1 MNDRIQ
7 VIERAFKI
15 LEEIALDT
23 SRPRTVGELAKET
36 GLKIQTLS
44 KIVRT
49 MTVLGYLENVGRKS
63 GYVLGEKFLQLSGG
77 YREFDDLRPLVQ
89 PYLKKYAETVG
100 EYISFS
106 VLRGYYK
113 HIVCRIRAKEADPGL
128 RWHFP
133 TEENPFDSLYG
144 ICLVARVGRAK
155 QLKFCRKYPL
165 PSFWGEISE
174 TEFLAKMKQ
183 IAQEECTVLENRR
196 INKTV
201 ICCPVSFEGE
211 TIGCLGSF
219 MPHASY
225 TPEISRQLRALAA
238 QISRHY

>member
-15 LEEIALDT
+15 LEGIALDT

-113 HIVCRIRAKEADPGL
+113 HIVCRIRAKEAESGAALVLPDRRESVRFPLRNLSRRPGK
-128 RWHFP
+128 P
-133 TEENPFDSLYG
+133 
-144 ICLVARVGRAK
+144 
-155 QLKFCRKYPL
+155 RKTAEVL
-165 PSFWGEISE
+165 P
-174 TEFLAKMKQ
+174 
-183 IAQEECTVLENRR
+183 
-196 INKTV
+196 
-201 ICCPVSFEGE
+201 
-211 TIGCLGSF
+211 
-219 MPHASY
+219 
-225 TPEISRQLRALAA
+225 
-238 QISRHY
+238 QISPPLILGRNQRNRVPRKDEADRSGRMHRPGKPEN

>member
-113 HIVCRIRAKEADPGL
+113 HIVCRIRAKEADPRL

-133 TEENPFDSLYG
+133 TEENPFDSLSG

-155 QLKFCRKYPL
+155 QLKFCRKYPHSL
-165 PSFWGEISE
+165 ILGRNQRNGVSREDEADRTGRMHRSGKP
-174 TEFLAKMKQ
+174 
-183 IAQEECTVLENRR
+183 ENQQDGHLL
-196 INKTV
+196 
-201 ICCPVSFEGE
+201 SG
-211 TIGCLGSF
+211 L
-219 MPHASY
+219 
-225 TPEISRQLRALAA
+225 L
-238 QISRHY
+238 

>member
-15 LEEIALDT
+15 LEGIALDT
-23 SRPRTVGELAKET
+23 SRPHTVGELAKET

-77 YREFDDLRPLVQ
+77 YREFDDLRPLVL

-113 HIVCRIRAKEADPGL
+113 HIVCRKP
-128 RWHFP
+128 
-133 TEENPFDSLYG
+133 
-144 ICLVARVGRAK
+144 
-155 QLKFCRKYPL
+155 RKI
-165 PSFWGEISE
+165 F
-174 TEFLAKMKQ
+174 
-183 IAQEECTVLENRR
+183 RR
-196 INKTV
+196 TCV
-201 ICCPVSFEGE
+201 
-211 TIGCLGSF
+211 
-219 MPHASY
+219 
-225 TPEISRQLRALAA
+225 R
-238 QISRHY
+238 